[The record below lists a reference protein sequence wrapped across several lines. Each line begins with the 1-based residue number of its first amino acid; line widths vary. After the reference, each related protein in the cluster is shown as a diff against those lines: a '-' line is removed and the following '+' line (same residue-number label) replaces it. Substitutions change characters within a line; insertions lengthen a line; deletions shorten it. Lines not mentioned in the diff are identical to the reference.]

1 MCALCGRVVAAV
13 CKRRARLRRARGGF
27 AQRAPESQL
36 ARTRIFDRS
45 AAVGVESGSKLIT
58 SQLFLIGNGRSG
70 AQSSARFEG
79 RVIKNRSLGNTL
91 AFTRLPMRPLAHKVS
106 LEASWSSKAADA
118 GIWARYV

>member
-1 MCALCGRVVAAV
+1 VGSLLILQSAVGGCHARAAV
-13 CKRRARLRRARGGF
+13 LRPGARRA
-27 AQRAPESQL
+27 SS

-79 RVIKNRSLGNTL
+79 RVILKIDLSVT
-91 AFTRLPMRPLAHKVS
+91 H
-106 LEASWSSKAADA
+106 
-118 GIWARYV
+118 